1 MLLLGRLMK
10 ISWNVDR
17 VYIFCALQYKYEEL
31 LNYTCLDIPESD
43 VESIDVL
50 LKNYRHTRC
59 RANVSA
65 TYRFGELPSSE
76 IFQESKF
83 ALK

>member
-17 VYIFCALQYKYEEL
+17 IYIFCALQYKYEEL

-50 LKNYRHTRC
+50 LKKLSLH
-59 RANVSA
+59 S
-65 TYRFGELPSSE
+65 LPG
-76 IFQESKF
+76 
-83 ALK
+83 